1 MPYFV
6 LIIIGFLSLI
16 NSKVKSQ
23 KPACHRLWLW
33 QLAGRSKLQL
43 KSQNRIFKNVTCYM
57 LHVTCLWVI
66 AFFLYQS
73 TRFAQTMRY
82 YIFIYPFLAIVAA
95 VGATWII
102 SNFKF
107 QISNPQNATGY
118 MLHAILIFIVL
129 IWPLMFSSIYLKKH
143 TRVEA
148 SEWIYKNLPNNSVIL
163 SEYWDDPLPLAVL
176 SAPAKQFIVEQL
188 HVFDPDIDAK
198 WKEMNNI
205 LNKADYYVLSSNRG
219 WGSIT
224 TVPEKYPM
232 MSKFYNDL
240 LSGKTNYKLI
250 KEFTSYP
257 SLCYMLHVTCYMLND
272 QWADES
278 FTVYDHPKVMIF
290 KNVFSKQKEI

>member
-1 MPYFV
+1 
-6 LIIIGFLSLI
+6 
-16 NSKVKSQ
+16 
-23 KPACHRLWLW
+23 
-33 QLAGRSKLQL
+33 
-43 KSQNRIFKNVTCYM
+43 
-57 LHVTCLWVI
+57 
-66 AFFLYQS
+66 
-73 TRFAQTMRY
+73 
-82 YIFIYPFLAIVAA
+82 
-95 VGATWII
+95 
-102 SNFKF
+102 
-107 QISNPQNATGY
+107 
-118 MLHAILIFIVL
+118 
-129 IWPLMFSSIYLKKH
+129 
-143 TRVEA
+143 
-148 SEWIYKNLPNNSVIL
+148 
-163 SEYWDDPLPLAVL
+163 
-176 SAPAKQFIVEQL
+176 
-188 HVFDPDIDAK
+188 
-198 WKEMNNI
+198 MNNI